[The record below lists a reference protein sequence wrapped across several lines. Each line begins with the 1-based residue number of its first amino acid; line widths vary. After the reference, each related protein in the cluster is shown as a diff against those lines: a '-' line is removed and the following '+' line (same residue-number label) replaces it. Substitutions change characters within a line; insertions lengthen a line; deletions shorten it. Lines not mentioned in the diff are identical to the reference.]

1 MKSYLN
7 LSFLFLPL
15 FLYAQTQ
22 ALGFGETRILDDF
35 SEITGWVSGQS
46 DGVTASL
53 SQGSKSLV
61 LTYDLS
67 KAKGYAFTSKPFD
80 LELPSDYELTFSLSG
95 TPVTNTIEF
104 KLIDEFGNTW
114 WRPFTGFKVT
124 TEPKILSVKSK
135 DVSYAWGPKSVAEL
149 KRLSR
154 IEIVMT
160 SLEGGKGDL
169 LISDLKLTNLGYE
182 KTDFNSVVTANGLEP
197 ETARLLADGS
207 LSTGWKAAETARKS
221 ILLTFSK
228 TQITAGLEIRHSGPE
243 LKNLTISLIDGK
255 RIKPI
260 FLDKSNV
267 WDGRTIRWNP
277 EQATGI
283 KITATIEKGTELSE
297 ITPLGD
303 EDAILVDANSSSKV
317 MDGQLKSGL
326 QVSSGQVLIAFK
338 RPTSVGALQLFWG
351 NRFPAT
357 YSVDVSDDRINFS
370 QVFARNRGNGGKD
383 EVIFQDARPSVI
395 RIKWKSPKIV
405 DLNEILISG
414 SEAAGDANKQF
425 TALAKDSNWGEFPR
439 FFTGE
444 MSYWTVSGVDGD
456 QREALFN
463 EDGAFEVGMEN
474 LSLEPFLRLGNE
486 RITWADVKPVQ
497 SLEQGYFPLPSVTW
511 TGKPVELSTELLSV
525 GTAGNTGQ
533 LVRYRIVNKSKKK
546 QTGELVVAFRPFQ
559 VNPPWQNV
567 NRLVEGG
574 LARIHSGKWEN
585 SKWILNDSVSILPVT
600 IPNQTGITRFRDADI
615 ADLVKSG
622 KFPSEKEMND
632 PDGLLSGGMVYP
644 FSLKPGDSAE
654 VIVGVPWSKEKEN
667 EFREGVSNPS
677 EFYSKQK
684 SKLISS
690 WSEKLNRTTF
700 LVPPAGEKMLNTFK
714 SYLAYILINRDGPR
728 IQPGSRSYLRSWI
741 RDGSMTS
748 AGLLQTG
755 NPTEVKAFLDW
766 FTPNVFPSGRVPC
779 VVDQRG
785 ADAVPENDSNGELLY
800 AFAHYFQYTGDTAF
814 VKKHWQTLVRAAD
827 FIITMRN
834 ERKTP
839 AYEGTRYFGLVPES
853 ISHEGY
859 SAKAMHSH
867 WDNFFSLKG
876 LKDAAFL
883 ADVLGD
889 KMLAEKYKT
898 ESVDFRKDI
907 LASIAKT
914 QSEMGI
920 NYIPGCAELG
930 DFDAT
935 STSIALYPGDEK
947 EALKPAGLQATFD
960 RYNDFVDSRLSPTS
974 TWKDYTPYEIRN
986 THSFILLGQ
995 KERAFKT
1002 FDFLFNDQR
1011 PKAWNQWAEIVW
1023 REEREG
1029 RWIGDMPHTWIGS
1042 DYLHAFRSIFVY
1054 ENETKKELVLA
1065 AGIPDDWMKSS
1076 FPIGIENAFT
1086 LFGTVSWQAEMTQ
1099 GGIEIR
1105 VEGTLKPDT
1114 RLIVKSPISKD
1125 LKAVLVNG
1133 KPWEDWTEREVRLPV
1148 GTWRILLKY

>member
-15 FLYAQTQ
+15 FLHAQTQ
-22 ALGFGETRILDDF
+22 PPGFGETRILDDF
-35 SEITGWVSGQS
+35 SEISGWVSGQS

-53 SQGSKSLV
+53 SRGSQSLV
-61 LTYDLS
+61 LSYDLS

-114 WRPFTGFKVT
+114 WRPFTGFKVSS
-124 TEPKILSVKSK
+124 EPKTLSVKSK
-135 DVSYAWGPKSVAEL
+135 DVSYAWGPKAVAEL

-169 LISDLKLTNLGYE
+169 LISDLKLTNLGYA
-182 KTDFNSVVTANGLEP
+182 KTDFKSVVSGKELDS
-197 ETARLLADGS
+197 ETGKSLTDGS
-207 LSTGWKAAETARKS
+207 LATGWLITESGKKS
-221 ILLTFSK
+221 VSLKFL
-228 TQITAGLEIRHSGPE
+228 QIQKVAGLEIRQTGSP
-243 LKNLTISLIDGK
+243 LKKVKVYLLNGK
-255 RIKPI
+255 KEKLV
-260 FLDKSNV
+260 FSDETGV
-267 WDGRTIRWNP
+267 WDGRIIRWNP
-277 EQATGI
+277 VSADGLKLEAEL
-283 KITATIEKGTELSE
+283 EKGTELKE
-297 ITPLGD
+297 VIPVGD
-303 EDAILVDANSSSKV
+303 EDVFLVDGTGSSKIS
-317 MDGQLKSGL
+317 DGQLKTGNSL
-326 QVSSGQVLIAFK
+326 SSGQILLTFK

-351 NRFPAT
+351 KKFPAD
-357 YSVDVSDDRINFS
+357 YSVELSDDRIHFS
-370 QVFARNRGNGGKD
+370 QVFTRTRGNGGKD

-395 RIKWKSPKIV
+395 RIKWNSPKIV
-405 DLNEILISG
+405 DLKEILVSG

-425 TALAKDSNWGEFPR
+425 TALAKDSKRGEYPR

-474 LSLEPFLRLGNE
+474 LSLEPFLRLGKE

-497 SLEQGYFPLPSVTW
+497 SLEQGYFPIPSVTW

-533 LVRYRIVNKSKKK
+533 LVRYRMVNTSKKI
-546 QTGELVVAFRPFQ
+546 QNGELVVAFRPFQ

-585 SKWILNDSVSILPVT
+585 SKWILNDSVSILPVSK
-600 IPNQTGITRFRDADI
+600 PAQTGITRFRDADI
-615 ADLVKSG
+615 AGMVQSG
-622 KFPSEKEMND
+622 KFPTEKEMKD
-632 PDGLLSGGMVYP
+632 PDGLLSGGLIYP
-644 FSLKPGDSAE
+644 FSLKPDESTE
-654 VIVGVPWSKEKEN
+654 VIVSVPWSAEKEKE
-667 EFREGVSNPS
+667 FRDGAANPS

-690 WSEKLNRTTF
+690 WSEKLNRTSF
-700 LVPPAGEKMLNTFK
+700 LVPPAGEKMLNTFR
-714 SYLAYILINRDGPR
+714 SYLAYIFINRDGPR

-755 NPTEVKAFLDW
+755 NPKEVKAFLDW

-814 VKKHWQTLVRAAD
+814 VKKHWPILVRAAD
-827 FIITMRN
+827 YIITMRN

-876 LKDAAFL
+876 LKDASFL

-889 KMLAEKYKT
+889 KTLAEKYKT
-898 ESVDFRKDI
+898 ESVDYRKDI

-920 NYIPGCAELG
+920 AYIPGCAELG

-947 EALKPAGLQATFD
+947 DELKSTGLQATFD
-960 RYNDFVDSRLSPTS
+960 RYSEFVDSRLLPTS
-974 TWKDYTPYEIRN
+974 TWNDYTPYEIRN

-1002 FDFLFNDQR
+1002 FDFLFKDQR
-1011 PKAWNQWAEIVW
+1011 PQAWNQWAEIVW
-1023 REEREG
+1023 RNEREG

-1042 DYLHAFRSIFVY
+1042 DYLHAFRSMFVF
-1054 ENETKKELVLA
+1054 ENESKKELVLA
-1065 AGIPDDWMKSS
+1065 AGIPDDWLNSP

-1086 LFGTVSWQAEMTQ
+1086 LFGNVSWEAEKVSN
-1099 GGIEIR
+1099 GIEIR
-1105 VEGTLKPDT
+1105 VDGNLKPGT
-1114 RLIVKSPISKD
+1114 RLIVKSPLSKD

-1133 KPWEDWTEREVRLPV
+1133 KPWEDWTEREVRLPA